1 MANQIVVDIVADTRK
16 LVSGVNTTNQ
26 QLSKLNGSTA
36 AINKGFG
43 LITKALATIAAT
55 KVVWGWI
62 KDLETEQNAFDQIAD
77 NFGKS
82 SDKIIKKV
90 EELSEKFKVDDGDI
104 AVSLNKLANSTTFR
118 YKKLLPQ
125 ITELVLL
132 ADNLA
137 GGAGEQ
143 VEKYTGVWSKALRS
157 GKAFDGSDLTKFGI
171 ASKLSEEEQ
180 KKFKSLKTI
189 TDQVMFLYE
198 ALQEELAAE
207 SLKFTTAQEVAFEV
221 DKLKDA
227 IALILQE
234 NILPAVLKALQLLKT
249 LLFFEDEEGN
259 LKLREEVARLATA
272 LALLWTVGKLSALV
286 TALTTADG
294 ALVNIKKTLKDM
306 PSLFKGIKF
315 TELGIAFGLVIREIW
330 EKLGKFSKGLIVY
343 FLVEIGDTILKQVA
357 KVLPK
362 KFEDLAIKFIDA
374 FFLPFNDP
382 VGAVKRFV
390 TMLKQFW
397 EGIKDSI
404 INWAKF
410 YFQMR
415 SPSKVMYDL
424 GVDVIQGFLNA
435 LNPLNAVTTIKN
447 FFAGLL
453 ARFKTAIA
461 ETNWGSLGQSIV
473 NGLTN
478 GMKAIASTPV
488 TFITTLAQNMKNT
501 FKRFFNISS
510 PSKVFAGY
518 GKNLMQGLALG
529 ISGNQRLATNALNIP
544 LTPSFAGRGSN
555 ITVNINAGIGTD
567 PYEVGRYVKAALDK
581 YSGVNG
587 R

>member
-1 MANQIVVDIVADTRK
+1 MANTIVVDIVADTRK
-16 LVSGVNTTNQ
+16 LVAGVNTTNQ
-26 QLSKLNGSTA
+26 QLGKLNGTTTA
-36 AINKGFG
+36 ISKGFG
-43 LITKALATIAAT
+43 LITKALAIIAAT
-55 KVVWGWI
+55 KVAWGWI

-143 VEKYTGVWSKALRS
+143 VEKYTNVWSKALRS

-171 ASKLSEEEQ
+171 AAKLSEAEQ
-180 KKFKSLKTI
+180 LKFKSLTTI
-189 TDQVMFLYE
+189 TDQVLFLYE

-207 SLKFTTAQEVAFEV
+207 NLKFTTAQEIGFELT
-221 DKLKDA
+221 KIKDA
-227 IALILQE
+227 IALLLQD
-234 NILPAVLKALQLLKT
+234 NVLPAVLKGLQLLKT
-249 LLFFEDEEGN
+249 LLFYEDEEGE
-259 LKLREEVARLATA
+259 LKVRDEVTRLAVA
-272 LALLWTVGKLSALV
+272 LGTLWTVGKLAALV
-286 TALTTADG
+286 TALTTANG
-294 ALVNIKKTLKDM
+294 AFAGIAKTLKDM
-306 PSLFKGIKF
+306 PGLFKGIKF
-315 TELGIAFGLVIREIW
+315 TELGVAFGIVIKEIW
-330 EKLGKFSKGLIVY
+330 DKLGKFSKGLIVY
-343 FLVEIGDTILKQVA
+343 FLVEIGDTILKQIA

-362 KFEDLAIKFIDA
+362 KFEDLAIQFIDA

-382 VGAVKRFV
+382 VKFIKSIPK
-390 TMLKQFW
+390 TIENFW
-397 EGIKDSI
+397 KGIKDSLLY
-404 INWAKF
+404 WA
-410 YFQMR
+410 YSVMR
-415 SPSKVMYDL
+415 MSSPSKVMYDL

-435 LNPLNAVTTIKN
+435 LNPINAVTTIKN
-447 FFAGLL
+447 FFSGLL
-453 ARFKTAIA
+453 SRFKTAIA
-461 ETNWGSLGQSIV
+461 ETNFGSLGQSII
-473 NGLTN
+473 NGLVA
-478 GMKAIASTPV
+478 GMRGISQGPV
-488 TFITTLAQNMKNT
+488 DFITKLAKNMKDT

-529 ISGNQRLATNALNIP
+529 ISGNQRLATNALNLP

>member
-1 MANQIVVDIVADTRK
+1 MANTIVVDIVADTRK
-16 LVSGVNTTNQ
+16 LVAGVNTTNQ
-26 QLSKLNGSTA
+26 QLGKLNGTTTA
-36 AINKGFG
+36 ISKGFG
-43 LITKALATIAAT
+43 LITKALALIGAT

-62 KDLETEQNAFDQIAD
+62 KDLEAEQNAFDQIAD

-143 VEKYTGVWSKALRS
+143 VEKYTNVWSKALRS

-171 ASKLSEEEQ
+171 AAKLSEAEQ
-180 KKFKSLKTI
+180 LKFKSLTTI
-189 TDQVMFLYE
+189 TDQVLFLYE

-207 SLKFTTAQEVAFEV
+207 SLKFTTAQEVSFELT
-221 DKLKDA
+221 KMKDA
-227 IALILQE
+227 IALVLQE
-234 NILPAVLKALQLLKT
+234 DVLPLALKLLQVLKNI
-249 LLFFEDEEGN
+249 LFFEDKDGQ
-259 LKLREEVARLATA
+259 LKLREEVRLLAIA
-272 LALLWTVGKLSALV
+272 LGTLWTIGKIEALIV
-286 TALTTADG
+286 ALTTGKGLLGKIGKAFGIMRGAFAGLAIGEITTAFALMAGAIKTAWSALNPFKKIAIVLGAGLIALKLLPAKYEAVATEILQGIIDGLSNPFKLFTEIPNIFRNFWQGVADG
-294 ALVNIKKTLKDM
+294 
-306 PSLFKGIKF
+306 FK
-315 TELGIAFGLVIREIW
+315 
-330 EKLGKFSKGLIVY
+330 
-343 FLVEIGDTILKQVA
+343 
-357 KVLPK
+357 
-362 KFEDLAIKFIDA
+362 
-374 FFLPFNDP
+374 
-382 VGAVKRFV
+382 
-390 TMLKQFW
+390 
-397 EGIKDSI
+397 
-404 INWAKF
+404 NWAKTIF
-410 YFQMR
+410 LMR
-415 SPSKVMYDL
+415 SPSKLAENL
-424 GVDVIQGFLNA
+424 GKDIIQGLINA
-435 LNPLNAVTTIKN
+435 FNPANVFTAIKN
-447 FFAGLL
+447 FFTGIL
-453 ARFKTAIA
+453 ARMKTAIA
-461 ETNWGSLGQSIV
+461 ETNFGSLGQSIV

-488 TFITTLAQNMKNT
+488 TFITTLAKNMKDT

-529 ISGNQRLATNALNIP
+529 ISGNQRLATNALNLP

>member
-1 MANQIVVDIVADTRK
+1 MANTIVVDIVADTRK
-16 LVSGVNTTNQ
+16 LVAGVNTTNQ
-26 QLSKLNGSTA
+26 QLGKLNGTTS
-36 AINKGFG
+36 AISKGFG
-43 LITKALATIAAT
+43 LITKALAAIAAT
-55 KVVWGWI
+55 KIVWGWI
-62 KDLETEQNAFDQIAD
+62 TDLEKEQNAFDQIAD

-143 VEKYTGVWSKALRS
+143 VEKYTNVWAKALRS

-171 ASKLSEEEQ
+171 AAKLSEEEQ
-180 KKFKSLKTI
+180 LKFKSLKTI

-207 SLKFTTAQEVAFEV
+207 SLKFTTAQEIEFEV
-221 DKLKDA
+221 SKLKDA
-227 IALILQE
+227 IALILKE
-234 NILPAVLKALQLLKT
+234 NVLPAVLKGLQLLKT
-249 LLFFEDEEGN
+249 LLFYEDEDGQ
-259 LKLREEVARLATA
+259 LKVRDEVSRLAIA
-272 LALLWTVGKLSALV
+272 LGTLWTVGKLSALV

-294 ALVNIKKTLKDM
+294 KLVSISKTLKDM

-315 TELGIAFGLVIREIW
+315 SELGIAFGLVIKEIW
-330 EKLGKFSKGLIVY
+330 GKLGKFSKGLIVY
-343 FLVEIGDTILKQVA
+343 FLVEIGDTVLKKIA
-357 KVLPK
+357 SVLPK
-362 KFEDLAIKFIDA
+362 QFEDMAIQFIDA

-382 VGAVKRFV
+382 VKFIKSIPK
-390 TMLKQFW
+390 TIENFW
-397 EGIKDSI
+397 KGIKESI
-404 INWAKF
+404 FNWAKAVF
-410 YFQMR
+410 MMR

-424 GVDVIQGFLNA
+424 GVNVIQGFINAFNPANA
-435 LNPLNAVTTIKN
+435 LTAIKN
-447 FFAGLL
+447 FFTGLL
-453 ARFKTAIA
+453 ARMKTAIA

-478 GMKAIASTPV
+478 GMRAISQGPV
-488 TFITTLAQNMKNT
+488 DFITRLAKNMKDT

-529 ISGNQRLATNALNIP
+529 ISGNQRLATNALNLP